1 MSESITATYE
11 WNQFPWRK
19 LEVAVFKLQ
28 RRIYKASQA
37 GDIPRVHRLQKL
49 LLKSRAAKLLAVRRV
64 TQDNQGKNTAGID
77 GVKSLTPRQRV
88 TLVDNLGK
96 LPIGRPTR
104 RVWIPKPGKDDRR
117 PLSIPT
123 LHDRA
128 HQALVKLVLEP
139 EWEARF
145 EPNSYGFRPGRS
157 VHDAIGA
164 IFTAIE
170 KLPKY
175 TLDADIATCF
185 DRIDQ
190 EALLRKIKTFP
201 TLNRLVKAWLK
212 AGVLDND
219 VFVET
224 ETGTPQ
230 GGVLSPLLANIAL
243 HGLETHICTR
253 FPART
258 RRNPE
263 QPGRQ
268 LHWQPQV
275 IRYADDLVILHRD
288 RSVIEQCRHLT
299 QEWLTGIGLE
309 LSEQKTRIAHT
320 LEKGEGGKGFNFLG
334 FEVRQYPASKY
345 NTSGGRGFKTLIKP
359 SKEAVKRHWAKL
371 SEVISQNKAA
381 KQANLIG
388 ILNPII
394 AGWANY
400 YRAVVSTKTFHLL
413 DHRLYEKLRRWAFF
427 RHPRKG
433 RRWVVQRYWDTT
445 ADKSWDF
452 REQNG
457 PTLNQHTRV
466 PIVRHAKVR
475 GKASPYDGNW
485 SYWAARRGQYP
496 GVPRRLATL
505 LKKQGGRCEACR
517 LFFKPDDPIEHHHL
531 DGNRSNN
538 RYINLA
544 AVHRHCHDQI
554 HGGLH
559 ELSKRLGTHDKRPL
573 N

>member
-1 MSESITATYE
+1 MSESATATYE
-11 WNQFPWRK
+11 WNQRPWRK
-19 LEVAVFKLQ
+19 REVAVFKRQ

-37 GDIPRVHRLQKL
+37 GDVPRVHRLQKL

-64 TQDNQGKNTAGID
+64 TQDNQGKNTAGVD
-77 GVKSLTPRQRV
+77 GIKSLVPRQRV
-88 TLVDNLGK
+88 ALVDNLGK

-104 RVWIPKPGKDDRR
+104 RVWIPKPGKDERR

-128 HQALVKLVLEP
+128 LQAFVKLALEP

-164 IFTAIE
+164 IFIAIE
-170 KLPKY
+170 KQPKDV
-175 TLDADIATCF
+175 LDADIAKCF
-185 DRIDQ
+185 ERIDP
-190 EALLRKIKTFP
+190 EALLRKSKTFP
-201 TLNRLVKAWLK
+201 TLNRLIKQWLK
-212 AGVLDND
+212 AGVLDNG

-230 GGVLSPLLANIAL
+230 GGVVSPLLANIAL
-243 HGLETHICTR
+243 HGLETHIR
-253 FPART
+253 NHFPART
-258 RRNPE
+258 RRNPA

-275 IRYADDLVILHRD
+275 LVYADDLVILHRD
-288 RSVIEQCRHLT
+288 RSVIEPCRHLT
-299 QEWLTGIGLE
+299 QEWLAGIGLE
-309 LSEQKTRIAHT
+309 LSEHKTRIAHT
-320 LEKGEGGKGFNFLG
+320 LGKVEGEAGFNFLG
-334 FEVRQYPASKY
+334 FQVRQYPASKY
-345 NTSGGRGFKTLIKP
+345 NTSRGRGFKTLIKP
-359 SKEAVKRHWAKL
+359 SNEAVKRHWAKL
-371 SEVISQNKAA
+371 SETISHNKAA

-388 ILNPII
+388 LLNPLI

-433 RRWVVQRYWDTT
+433 RRWAIARYWDITPG
-445 ADKSWDF
+445 KSGEF
-452 REQNG
+452 RDRDG
-457 PTLNQHTRV
+457 LTLHRHGGV
-466 PIVRHAKVR
+466 PIVRHATVR
-475 GKASPYDGNW
+475 GNASPYDGNW
-485 SYWAARRGQYP
+485 RYWAARRGHYP
-496 GVPRRLATL
+496 GVPRRLAAL
-505 LKKQGGRCEACR
+505 LQKQQGCCEACR
-517 LFFKPDDPIEHHHL
+517 LFFKPDDLIDCHHL
-531 DGNRSNN
+531 DGNRSDN
-538 RYINLA
+538 RYINLV

-559 ELSKRLGTHDKRPL
+559 ELSKRLGAHDKRPL
-573 N
+573 D